1 MSDDSENNFNN
12 LGININESLISVLLL
27 IFVVLRVITIV
38 KNSKYQ
44 NKRLIY
50 QDIKSQSL
58 NSSQNNEA

>member
-1 MSDDSENNFNN
+1 MSDNSENNLNN
-12 LGININESLISVLLL
+12 FGININESLISVLLL
-27 IFVVLRVITIV
+27 IFIVLRVITIV